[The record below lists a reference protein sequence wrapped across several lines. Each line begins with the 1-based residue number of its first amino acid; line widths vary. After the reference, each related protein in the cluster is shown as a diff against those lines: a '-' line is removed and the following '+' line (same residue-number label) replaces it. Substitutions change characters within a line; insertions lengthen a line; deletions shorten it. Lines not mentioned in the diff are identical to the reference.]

1 MGINQLFCN
10 YLSKSCLTMKNPQL
24 LDLYTDYLMSS
35 FSLTTATGLTQ
46 VIDNKYSHDQI
57 TRFLEQEG
65 LDQKEYW
72 RLIKSVVREIETDD
86 SVLIVDDF
94 IEEKPH
100 TTMNSLVCYHWDH
113 KTKRNIKGVNI
124 VNFLLNTSIDNQ
136 TNVSIPVA
144 FEPVFK
150 TKTFIDQTSGKE
162 KRKSETTKN
171 ELLRNRLKILV
182 FQNRIKFRYALWDT
196 WYSSAENMEFVVN
209 DLKRH
214 FVCAI
219 KENRTVALSQQDKF
233 AGKFQQ
239 VSTLDLKP
247 GQTCLVWLKEVNFPV
262 ILAKQVFTNIDGSS
276 GVLNLVSSD
285 TSLIYEQITT
295 IYKKRWKVEESHKSL
310 KQNASLEKSPTKMEK
325 SQMNH
330 IFASYIAL
338 IKLESLKLKNRLNH
352 FALKSKIYISAIK
365 NAMQELLLLKNSI
378 NSANIPLQLELQFG

>member
-1 MGINQLFCN
+1 
-10 YLSKSCLTMKNPQL
+10 MKNVQI
-24 LDLYTDYLMSS
+24 LDLYTDYLMAS
-35 FSLTTATGLTQ
+35 FSLTTATGLAN
-46 VIDNKYSHDQI
+46 VINNRYSHDQI
-57 TRFLEQEG
+57 TRFLEQDQ

-72 RLIKSVVREIETDD
+72 KLIKSVVREIETND

-100 TTMNSLVCYHWDH
+100 TTMNTLVCYHWDH
-113 KTKRNIKGVNI
+113 KTKQNIKGINI
-124 VNFLLNTSIDNQ
+124 VNFLLYTSIDNQ
-136 TNVSIPVA
+136 TDVSIPVA

-150 TKTFIDQTSGKE
+150 TKTYVDQTTGKE

-171 ELLRNRLKILV
+171 ELLRNRLNILV
-182 FQNRIKFRYALWDT
+182 FQNQIKFNYVLWDT

-219 KENRTVALSQQDKF
+219 KDNRTVALSEQDKL

-247 GQTCLVWLKEVNFPV
+247 GQTRLVWIKGVNFPV
-262 ILAKQVFTNIDGSS
+262 ILARQIYTNIDGSV
-276 GVLNLVSSD
+276 GVLHLVSSD
-285 TSLIYEQITT
+285 TTLNYEQITT

-325 SQMNH
+325 TQFNH
-330 IFASYIAL
+330 IFASYIAF
-338 IKLESLKLKNRLNH
+338 IKLESLKIKNRLNH
-352 FALKSKIYISAIK
+352 FNLKSKIYITAIK
-365 NAMQELLLLKNSI
+365 NAMQELLNLKKLNE
-378 NSANIPLQLELQFG
+378 NATIPLKFNLHFD

>member
-1 MGINQLFCN
+1 
-10 YLSKSCLTMKNPQL
+10 MKNPHH
-24 LDLYTDYLMSS
+24 LDLYSDYLMSS
-35 FSLTTATGLTQ
+35 FSLTTATGLSN

-57 TRFLEQEG
+57 TRFLEQDQF
-65 LDQKEYW
+65 DQKEYW
-72 RLIKSVVREIETDD
+72 KLIKSVVREAETED

-100 TTMNSLVCYHWDH
+100 TTMNTLVCYHFDH
-113 KTKRNIKGVNI
+113 KVNRSIKGINI
-124 VNFLLNTSIDNQ
+124 VNFLLYTSFDNQ
-136 TNVSIPVA
+136 TDVSIPVA

-150 TKTFIDQTSGKE
+150 TLKYVDKNTGKD

-171 ELLRNRLKILV
+171 EILRNRLKILV
-182 FQNRIKFRYALWDT
+182 HQNHVKFRYALWDT

-209 DLKRH
+209 ELNKH

-219 KENRTVALSQQDKF
+219 KDNRTVALSKQDKLK
-233 AGKFQQ
+233 GKFVQ

-247 GQTCLVWLKEVNFPV
+247 GEVRLVWIKGVNFPV
-262 ILAKQVFTNIDGSS
+262 ILAKQVYKNIDDSTGE
-276 GVLNLVSSD
+276 LFLVSSD
-285 TSLIYEQITT
+285 TALIYEQITT

-325 SQMNH
+325 TQMNH
-330 IFASYIAL
+330 IFAAYIAY

-365 NAMQELLLLKNSI
+365 NAMQELLHLKDAI
-378 NSANIPLQLELQFG
+378 KCGDAPLQLKMCFE